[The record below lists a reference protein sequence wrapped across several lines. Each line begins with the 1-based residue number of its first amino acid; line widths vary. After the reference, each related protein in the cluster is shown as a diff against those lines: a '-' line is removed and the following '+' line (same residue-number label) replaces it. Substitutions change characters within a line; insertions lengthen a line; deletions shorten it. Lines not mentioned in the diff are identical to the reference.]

1 MEILQQTALSLFL
14 ILSTIFNKY
23 GDKIGTDANLSPSN
37 NDQRIDF
44 FDRKFNSGC
53 KISNKTVSNKTIV
66 TDGNANYTLTHLPM
80 FLDFE
85 LNSTS
90 SELGRNGLQSI
101 ATALMAIVDVNI
113 GFDKIIPEISKC
125 HSDKNTNL
133 RFTTEFVDTTLNRP
147 FEAALK
153 LFKLLNRRGK
163 SAECTEGNVVETVPS
178 GIIGAPR
185 SSLTDSLAILGGAS
199 DLVTISHASSSA
211 EFSHE
216 NEYPLFGRTIPSVEV
231 DATMVVSFFK
241 EELNATHLGVL
252 YVNDPYGISYANSI
266 RKAAGNGG
274 ITVKQIALLENAS
287 REDAT
292 SSLMKLEQTRIRYI
306 IGIFNQ
312 QTLNIAM
319 PLANEMNL
327 TGDDYFWMFTDS
339 FFGIRLTLQA
349 NPDLQRALNGS
360 GVVTTSTGRD
370 LLEGTRFY
378 DAYTSRFSSLWY
390 NEEGSNYLQS
400 KLPGINLTLD
410 LINEREP
417 SIFHLFLYEAV
428 VALCL
433 ASCDAFSANP
443 TFTAN
448 ELYESFRKTS
458 FDGVYGQVLFDSK
471 TGDRLAETSEYAV
484 YNILEKEGTLQTRAI
499 YRNRFTSN
507 NDRKA
512 KGRKEDTLHTE
523 EKYRNSFTT
532 NIDRKLTRRIWERL
546 ENEEFI
552 YSDGTNTPPDNLPP
566 LNGGNDFVP
575 DTTSAIVCL
584 CICGF
589 LLLLIVYCAVWTY
602 RRRKTQAV
610 RAAQPI
616 FLYLLCAGTFILTL
630 ALISESLT
638 SFNLSDD
645 GRDATC
651 MVSLWLSTLGFEIAF
666 SALFSKTIRINRIMA
681 MGTRLKRVVVKPKD
695 VMKLFFTL
703 LSTNLTILITWTAV
717 EPLKYERYLKHS
729 TTDEFGR
736 HISTYG
742 SCYPPLHLASNA
754 YWVFMSVL
762 NANIIIPVLLS
773 CYHAYYSRSLSTE
786 YNESFYIATTVFGM
800 LQSIFLNILI
810 ITNSYDTP
818 TTRLYMYMFVL
829 FIINVAILGPMFVPK
844 MIALRKEQEERL
856 EKEKRKKERLERL
869 RKFDDLKK
877 DNEYVTRSLMM
888 AAPATANA
896 DEPEEEADEN
906 DSVESVFDEGYGV
919 KITAFSDTDTL
930 RRLQTEL
937 SEIRED
943 SARLEKSI
951 SRKKEELGLV
961 GSMDNSLKK
970 SDDLNDSSLFHDS

>member
-14 ILSTIFNKY
+14 ILSTIFDKY

-147 FEAALK
+147 FEAACK

-185 SSLTDSLAILGGAS
+185 SSLTESLAILGGAS

-292 SSLMKLEQTRIRYI
+292 SSLMKLKQTRIRYI

-339 FFGIRLTLQA
+339 FFGIRLTLQD

-360 GVVTTSTGRD
+360 GVLATSTGRD

-378 DAYTSRFSSLWY
+378 DAYTSRFLSLWY

-410 LINEREP
+410 LIKGREP

-484 YNILEKEGTLQTRAI
+484 YNIFVKEGTLQMEAI

-512 KGRKEDTLHTE
+512 KGRKEGTLHTE

-532 NIDRKLTRRIWERL
+532 NIDRKLLRLFWERL
-546 ENEEFI
+546 ENKEFI

-566 LNGGNDFVP
+566 LKVVNDFVP

-602 RRRKTQAV
+602 RRRKTKVV

-616 FLYLLCAGTFILTL
+616 FLYLLCAGTFLMTL

-638 SFNLSDD
+638 SFNLGDD

-717 EPLKYERYLKHS
+717 EPLKYERYLKNS

-736 HISTYG
+736 HISTFG

-754 YWVFMSVL
+754 YWVFMSVR
-762 NANIIIPVLLS
+762 NANITIPVLLS

-786 YNESFYIATTVFGM
+786 YNESFYIAATVFGI

-810 ITNSYDTP
+810 IFNSYDTP

-869 RKFDDLKK
+869 RRFDDLKK
-877 DNEYVTRSLMM
+877 DHEYETRSLMM
-888 AAPATANA
+888 AAPSPEIADQA
-896 DEPEEEADEN
+896 DEKADEN
-906 DSVESVFDEGYGV
+906 DSVESVIDEGHGI
-919 KITAFSDTDTL
+919 KITAFSDTDAL
-930 RRLQTEL
+930 RRLQMKLTD
-937 SEIRED
+937 I
-943 SARLEKSI
+943 SADNEKLKETVR
-951 SRKKEELGLV
+951 SRKEELDLV
-961 GSMDNSLKK
+961 RSTDNSPKK
-970 SDDLNDSSLFHDS
+970 SDDLNDSSLFYES